1 MAWGRGQAEREAAPV
16 SMADTATAA
25 AVRGEE
31 RARAGRRSAGLR
43 LSRASRVFFK

>member
-1 MAWGRGQAEREAAPV
+1 MGRGQGEREAAPV

-31 RARAGRRSAGLR
+31 RGAGWAGGLGSAQRARAS
-43 LSRASRVFFK
+43 FFLK